1 MAIEASEAPKEMV
14 ARAAR
19 RRSRVG
25 LFVSGTLV
33 LLVGGIWLLRTPIA
47 DNIVSDQLQQR
58 GVNARYRVISIG
70 PRTQVLADVLIGDP
84 RRPDLTARRVE
95 VDVGWTWAG
104 PAISGVRADGVR
116 LTGRW
121 QDGRLSL
128 GEVDKLL
135 PVPTDEAF
143 RLPELYVAL
152 TDARA
157 RIDTPWGMIG
167 ARVDGAGPLRRNF
180 RGRVALVSD
189 RLTVAGCRSD
199 RVSLFGT
206 VATNFGRLNFVGP
219 VRGANLDCAAADAR
233 LARLDAQIETS
244 LAADLK
250 SWTGQFDAVARGGA
264 AADATLAQAT
274 ASGAFGGNSAATK
287 VDFDVTGRA
296 GRYGELRVGGV
307 TLAGSVDA
315 GAALSGQARLAFTR
329 VQLPAYWQAQAAQS
343 AAPLKASPLGP
354 IADQLARSAAGALAS
369 VAGEADVQLVGNART
384 RRIEIIAPQLRS
396 ASGARLGG
404 DATSRLSILLG
415 GKQPLFLVDGR
426 WQLGGGGFPQARVQ
440 MRRSADGRLQG
451 LASLAPLVAGNA
463 RLALTPV
470 RIDGDRNGRLRLVT
484 TASLSGPLGAGRVDG
499 LTMQLDGQL
508 QPNGDF
514 ALAGGCQRVTLAG
527 ASLAGVGL
535 GRNAVQMCGARGQ
548 PLLAYRSGRLS
559 GELALIA
566 PQLQGKTGESA
577 LRVQAARLQY
587 GLATGQ
593 LTLDALAVMVGE
605 GAPATNFTAASISGT
620 VTGGRLSGRLEGAA
634 GEIGEIPLDMTE
646 IAGDWAWQAGALT
659 LKGALVVSDQQN
671 LPRFAPLISRD
682 ASLTFADGRIAAT
695 ANFAERSTNT
705 PIGRADIAHEFEN
718 GTGSADL
725 LIKSMRFN
733 ETFQPDQLTPLALG
747 IIANTRGTLA
757 GRGRIDWDGD
767 GVTSSGTFTT
777 AGSDFAAAFG
787 SVSGASTT
795 IVFDDLLAVRT
806 PPGQRIS
813 LDAINPGIPVVGGL
827 IDYQL
832 LDSRKIRIEGGRWP
846 FAGGE
851 LTLKPTVLDFDVNAV
866 RRLEFELHGVDAAV
880 FLTEFG
886 FDNLSAKGV
895 FDGVLPVEFSGLGG
909 RVVDGRLVARSGGGE
924 VAYVGELSN
933 YNLGVFANYAFNML
947 KSLSYKEM
955 TITLN
960 GDLDGE
966 MLTDVKIVGLGQGA
980 AATRNII
987 TRQIEKL
994 PIIFNVKINAPFR
1007 QLIGSARSLYDPSVL
1022 IDQNRDAL
1030 IEAQRAAEGPSV
1042 QPPESEPVP

>member
-1 MAIEASEAPKEMV
+1 MASEVPDAPEDMT
-14 ARAAR
+14 APAR
-19 RRSRVG
+19 RRRARAS
-25 LFVSGTLV
+25 LIVSGAML

-58 GVNARYRVISIG
+58 GVKAEYRVISIG
-70 PRTQVLADVLIGDP
+70 PRTQVLADVVIGDP
-84 RRPDLTARRVE
+84 QRPDLIARRVE
-95 VDVGWTWAG
+95 VDVGWTWSG
-104 PAISGVRADGVR
+104 PAISGLRADGVR
-116 LTGRW
+116 LFGRW
-121 QDGRLSL
+121 QDDRLSL

-135 PVPTDEAF
+135 PAPSEEAF
-143 RLPELYVAL
+143 TLPELYVAL
-152 TDARA
+152 SDARA
-157 RIDTPWGMIG
+157 RIDTPWGVIG
-167 ARVDGAGPLRRNF
+167 ASVDGAGPLRQNF
-180 RGRVALVSD
+180 RGQVALVSD
-189 RLTVAGCRSD
+189 RLAVAGCQTG
-199 RVSLFGT
+199 RVSLFGALRT
-206 VATNFGRLNFVGP
+206 DFGRPSFVGP
-219 VRGANLDCAAADAR
+219 VRGANLDCAAVGVR
-233 LARLDAQIETS
+233 MARLDAQVEAA

-250 SWTGQFDAVARGGA
+250 SWTGQYDLRARGGA
-264 AADATLAQAT
+264 AAGAALAEAT
-274 ASGAFGGNSAATK
+274 ATGGFRGTSAATK
-287 VDFDVTGRA
+287 VGFDVTGRD
-296 GRYGELRVGGV
+296 GRYGELRFGGV

-315 GAALSGQARLAFTR
+315 GAELGGEAKLTFSRA
-329 VQLPAYWQAQAAQS
+329 QLPPQWREQVARS
-343 AAPLKASPLGP
+343 AATLKASPLGP
-354 IADQLARSAAGALAS
+354 VADQLARSAAGALTS
-369 VAGEADVQLVGNART
+369 LAGEADLELVGRART

-396 ASGARLGG
+396 SSGVRLSG

-426 WQLGGGGFPQARVQ
+426 WRMGGGGLPEARVQ
-440 MRRSADGRLQG
+440 MRRSADGRLAG
-451 LASLAPLVAGNA
+451 LASLSPLVAGNA

-470 RIDGDRNGRLRLVT
+470 RIDGDPNGRLRLVT
-484 TASLSGPLGAGRVDG
+484 TASLSGPLAGGRVDG
-499 LTMQLDGQL
+499 LTMRLDGQV

-514 ALAGGCQRVTLAG
+514 ALAGGCQRVALAG
-527 ASLAGVGL
+527 ASLAGMTL
-535 GRNAVQMCGARGQ
+535 AQNSVQLCGAHGQ
-548 PLLAYRSGRLS
+548 PLLAYRGGRLS
-559 GELALIA
+559 GDLALVA
-566 PQLQGKTGESA
+566 PQLRGRTGESA
-577 LRVQAARLQY
+577 LLVQAERLQY
-587 GLATGQ
+587 GLATGR

-605 GAPATNFTAASISGT
+605 GASATNFTAASITGT
-620 VTGGRLSGRLEGAA
+620 MADGALSGLFAGAA

-646 IAGDWAWQAGALT
+646 IAGDWAWRGGALT
-659 LKGALVVSDQQN
+659 LNGGLVVSDQQTS
-671 LPRFAPLISRD
+671 PRFAPLISRD

-705 PIGRADIAHEFEN
+705 PVGRADIAHLFEN

-725 LIKSMRFN
+725 LIMSMRFS
-733 ETFQPDQLTPLALG
+733 ETFQPDQLSPLALG
-747 IIANTRGTLA
+747 VIANTQGTLA
-757 GRGRIDWDGD
+757 GRGRIDWNGD

-795 IVFDDLLAVRT
+795 IVFDDLLAVHT

-813 LDAINPGIPVVGGL
+813 FDEINPGIPVVGGL

-832 LDSRKIRIEGGRWP
+832 LDAQKIRIEGGRWP

-851 LTLKPTVLDFDVNAV
+851 LILAPTIIDFDVNAV
-866 RRLEFELHGVDAAV
+866 RRFEFELRGVDAAV

-924 VAYVGELSN
+924 VAYVGELTN
-933 YNLGVFANYAFNML
+933 YNLGVFANFAFNML
-947 KSLSYKEM
+947 KSLSYDEM
-955 TITLN
+955 TIVLN

-966 MLTDVKIVGLGQGA
+966 MLTDVKIVGLGQGEGA
-980 AATRNII
+980 KRNII

-1042 QPPESEPVP
+1042 QPAESEPVP